1 MSSINLNLRRPA
13 RPFAG
18 VLRDREGA
26 VAVLLAIALSA
37 IVGFAG
43 LGSEVGAW
51 YYTKRAMQG
60 AADSAATTAAAALAA
75 ATSSGTS
82 VTSTQL
88 TNAGRSVAAAFNFPN
103 GTASTTVAVNNPPAT
118 TTNLTACSSP
128 FAAFNCYVEV
138 VISQP
143 QTALLSALFLSTGP
157 TITSRAVA
165 FANTTAADQGCVLA
179 LDRNSDIGLT
189 TSGNPALT
197 FTGCA
202 LYVNS
207 PLTPGAVSMNGSAT
221 INTAAAYISGSL
233 SGSGLTATDGI
244 FTGVNPIG
252 DPYAGVSVSWPSPKP
267 DASNNKNCNQ
277 KNYKATGGK
286 TDTIS
291 ASGTTPYV
299 FCGGLSIQGNST
311 LNLCPGTYI
320 VDQGTLD
327 LNSGTINAPP
337 SSGCGGTSGGVTIIL
352 SNDNGGAPADVVING
367 NFNVNLQAPS
377 SGSYSGIALFQ
388 DRLACAGC
396 KNKINGGSTSN
407 ITGAVYFPTNAV
419 EYAGGVAAGG
429 AQCTQLIAYTITF
442 KGNSTFNSSCNSAGT
457 KTINFTNGTLVM

>member
-1 MSSINLNLRRPA
+1 MSSIHLVFRRPA
-13 RPFAG
+13 RLFAD

-43 LGSEVGAW
+43 LGSEVASW
-51 YYTKRAMQG
+51 YYTKRSMQG
-60 AADSAATTAAAALAA
+60 AADSAATTAAAELAA
-75 ATSSGTS
+75 ATISGSS

-88 TNAGRSVAAAFNFPN
+88 TNAGRSVAATYNFPN

-118 TTNLTACSSP
+118 TANLNGCSSP
-128 FAAFNCYVEV
+128 FSAFNCYVEV

-143 QTALLSALFLSTGP
+143 QTALLSALFMSTGP

-165 FANTTAADQGCVLA
+165 LANVTAADQGCVLA
-179 LDRNSDIGLT
+179 LDRNSDVGLT
-189 TSGNPALT
+189 TSGNPSLT
-197 FTGCA
+197 FNSCA

-267 DASNNKNCNQ
+267 DASSNKNCDQNG
-277 KNYKATGGK
+277 YKPK
-286 TDTIS
+286 KDETIS
-291 ASGTTPYV
+291 ATSGKPYV
-299 FCGGLSIQGNST
+299 FCNGIKITGGT
-311 LNLCPGTYI
+311 TVNLCPGTYI
-320 VDQGTLD
+320 IDQGALD
-327 LNSGTINAPP
+327 LQSGTINAPP

-352 SNDNGGAPADVVING
+352 SNDNGGAPADVKING
-367 NFNVNLQAPS
+367 NFNLTITAPT
-377 SGSYSGIALFQ
+377 SGAYSGIALFQ

-396 KNKINGGSTSN
+396 SNKINGGSTSN
-407 ITGAVYFPTNAV
+407 ITGAIYFPTNAV
-419 EYAGGVAAGG
+419 EYAGGASAGG
-429 AQCTQLIAYTITF
+429 AVCTQLIAYTITF
-442 KGNSTFNSSCNSAGT
+442 KGNSTFNSNCNSAGT

>member
-1 MSSINLNLRRPA
+1 MNSIRFLLRKSVGA
-13 RPFAG
+13 SDG
-18 VLRDREGA
+18 VLRDCRGA
-26 VAVLLAIALSA
+26 VAVMLAIALSA

-43 LGSEVGAW
+43 LGSEVAAW

-60 AADSAATTAAAALAA
+60 AADAAAASAA
-75 ATSSGTS
+75 AELSASTVSGLSATN
-82 VTSTQL
+82 TQL
-88 TNAGRSVAAAFNFPN
+88 SNTGRSVAAALNFPN
-103 GTASTTVAVNNPPAT
+103 GTAGNTVAVNNPPAS
-118 TTNLTACSSP
+118 TTNLAACSFP
-128 FAAFNCYVEV
+128 FGAFNCYVEV
-138 VISQP
+138 IISQP
-143 QTALLSALFLSTGP
+143 QTALLSAVFMSTGP

-165 FANTTAADQGCVLA
+165 LANTTAADQGCVLA
-179 LDRNSDIGLT
+179 LDRNSDVGLQ
-189 TSGNPALT
+189 TSGNPSLI
-197 FTGCA
+197 FNSCA

-207 PLTPGAVSMNGSAT
+207 KLDPGAVSMNGSAT
-221 INTAAAYISGSL
+221 INTAAAYIVGGL

-244 FTGVNPIG
+244 LTGVNPIG
-252 DPYAGVSVSWPSPKP
+252 DPYAGVSVSWPSPRP
-267 DASNNKNCNQ
+267 DASSNKNCNQ

-299 FCGGLSIQGNST
+299 FCGGLSIQGNSI
-311 LNLCPGTYI
+311 LSLCPGTYI
-320 VDQGTLD
+320 VDQGT

-337 SSGCGGTSGGVTIIL
+337 SSGCGGASGGVTIIL

-367 NFNVNLQAPS
+367 NFDVNLQAPS

-388 DRLACAGC
+388 DRFACASC

-407 ITGAVYFPTNAV
+407 ITGAIYFPTNAV
-419 EYAGGVAAGG
+419 EYAGGASAGG

-442 KGNSTFNSSCNSAGT
+442 KGNSTFNSNCNSAGT